1 MNTKDLIIQELEA
14 TPEPLLNKILDFVR
28 FLKIKQTREAIE
40 DRQYIEDSQ
49 QALIEAEKEGSISL
63 ESFKKEVINN
73 DISEKANKQNKYDF
87 SDLKGKLSWQGEAV
101 TVQRQLRD
109 EW

>member
-14 TPEPLLNKILDFVR
+14 TPEPLLNEILDFVR
-28 FLKIKQTREAIE
+28 FLKVKQTRKAIE
-40 DRQYIEDSQ
+40 DRQDIEDSK

-63 ESFKKEVINN
+63 ESLKKEVINN
-73 DISEKANKQNKYDF
+73 DILEKANEPNKYDF
-87 SDLKGKLSWQGEAV
+87 SALTKKLSWQGDAV